1 MNNTFSIKESFSFA
15 WTTFKKRP
23 WLFIGV
29 IFTAI
34 VILGISSAVLAPV
47 HGGNV
52 IFRLIQTVI
61 GIFVDMGLV
70 MFALQAHD
78 DVSNATWKNLWAPQQ
93 FWKYL
98 GATILVGLITITG
111 FILLIIPGVIAV
123 LGLMFTKY
131 LVIDRKLGPVQALKA
146 SWRITKGHKLHLLGF
161 IIVSGLL
168 NLAGAIALLIGLL
181 VTVPLTMLAAAHVYR
196 ALLRAAPEAIAAA

>member
-29 IFTAI
+29 ILTTI
-34 VILGISSAVLAPV
+34 VIMGISSSVFAPA
-47 HGGNV
+47 HGGNI
-52 IFRLIQTVI
+52 IFNLINVMI
-61 GIFVDMGLV
+61 SIFVDMGMV
-70 MFALQAHD
+70 MFALHAHD
-78 DVSNATWKNLWAPQQ
+78 DVSNAGWKNLWAPQQ

-98 GATILVGLITITG
+98 GATILVGLITVVG

-161 IIVSGLL
+161 IAVSGLL

-181 VTVPLTMLAAAHVYR
+181 VTVPLTMLAAAHIYR
-196 ALLRAAPEAIAAA
+196 ALVRAAPETIVAA